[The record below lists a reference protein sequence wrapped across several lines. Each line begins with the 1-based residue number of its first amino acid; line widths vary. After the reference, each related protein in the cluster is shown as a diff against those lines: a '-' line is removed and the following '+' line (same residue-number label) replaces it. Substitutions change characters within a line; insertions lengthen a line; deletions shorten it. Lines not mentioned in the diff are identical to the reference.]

1 MTDQV
6 AAISRFLVQP
16 DGGRVVMEGPLGVIT
31 KIPGTAT
38 NRVISIVEHPVAARI
53 LVPPHVHQDH
63 DEWSYI
69 LEGRIGARV
78 GDDEFIAEAGSYIL
92 KPRQIPHV
100 FWNPDDSPARILEI
114 ITPSGLEEMF
124 ATFGELGPRRTDA
137 RDDGPD
143 RGPLRLDDVD
153 GLDPG
158 PHRPPRPDDDGR
170 RTELTVAYAR
180 HARGGSNQEPSRNDL
195 DS

>member
-1 MTDQV
+1 MTQV
-6 AAISRFLVQP
+6 GAVSKFLVQP
-16 DGGRVVMEGPLGVIT
+16 QDGRVVLEGPMGVVT

-38 NRVISIVEHPVAARI
+38 NRVISIVEHPVAGRI

-78 GDDEFIAEAGSYIL
+78 GDDEFIAETGSYIL

-124 ATFGELGPRRTDA
+124 ARFGELGA
-137 RDDGPD
+137 RG
-143 RGPLRLDDVD
+143 
-153 GLDPG
+153 
-158 PHRPPRPDDDGR
+158 
-170 RTELTVAYAR
+170 ELTPETMATTAAEYGSTMSGEWVPDLIAR
-180 HARGGSNQEPSRNDL
+180 YGLTMMGGAPA
-195 DS
+195 

>member
-1 MTDQV
+1 MTSPAV
-6 AAISRFLVQP
+6 GASSFLVEP
-16 DGGRVVMEGPLGVIT
+16 HDGQVVMEGPVGVIT

-38 NRVISIVEHPVAARI
+38 NRVMSIVEHPVAGRI

-69 LEGRIGARV
+69 LEGRIGARI
-78 GDDEFIAEAGSYIL
+78 GNDEFIAEAGSYIL

-124 ATFGELGPRRTDA
+124 AQFGALGAKGELTPQTMGETAA
-137 RDDGPD
+137 RFGSTMFMDWVPELVS
-143 RGPLRLDDVD
+143 RY
-153 GLDPG
+153 GLTLMG
-158 PHRPPRPDDDGR
+158 
-170 RTELTVAYAR
+170 
-180 HARGGSNQEPSRNDL
+180 
-195 DS
+195 

>member
-1 MTDQV
+1 MIDHT
-6 AAISRFLVQP
+6 AAPSRFLVQP
-16 DGGRVVMEGPLGVIT
+16 ADGRVVMEGPLGVVT
-31 KIPGTAT
+31 KIPATAT
-38 NRVISIVEHPVAARI
+38 NRVMSIVEHPVAARI

-124 ATFGELGPRRTDA
+124 AIFGELGAAGELRPETMAQTAA
-137 RDDGPD
+137 RCGSTMSMDWVPD
-143 RGPLRLDDVD
+143 LI
-153 GLDPG
+153 
-158 PHRPPRPDDDGR
+158 
-170 RTELTVAYAR
+170 AR
-180 HARGGSNQEPSRNDL
+180 HGLTMMGGAPS
-195 DS
+195 

>member
-1 MTDQV
+1 MIDQT
-6 AAISRFLVQP
+6 AAPSRFLVAP
-16 DGGRVVMEGPLGVIT
+16 AGGRVVMEGPLGVVT

-124 ATFGELGPRRTDA
+124 SRFGELGA
-137 RDDGPD
+137 RG
-143 RGPLRLDDVD
+143 
-153 GLDPG
+153 
-158 PHRPPRPDDDGR
+158 
-170 RTELTVAYAR
+170 ELTPETMAQTAARYGSTMSMEWVPDLIAR
-180 HARGGSNQEPSRNDL
+180 HGLTMMGGAPT
-195 DS
+195 

>member
-1 MTDQV
+1 MSDQI
-6 AAISRFLVQP
+6 AAPSRFLVQP
-16 DGGRVVMEGPLGVIT
+16 AGGRVVMEGPLGVIT

-78 GDDEFIAEAGSYIL
+78 GDDEFIADTGSYIL

-124 ATFGELGPRRTDA
+124 ATFGELGA
-137 RDDGPD
+137 RG
-143 RGPLRLDDVD
+143 
-153 GLDPG
+153 
-158 PHRPPRPDDDGR
+158 
-170 RTELTVAYAR
+170 ELTPETMAQTAARYGSTMSMDWIPDLVAR
-180 HARGGSNQEPSRNDL
+180 HGLTMMGGPPS
-195 DS
+195 

>member
-1 MTDQV
+1 MSDQI
-6 AAISRFLVQP
+6 AAPSRFLVQP

-124 ATFGELGPRRTDA
+124 ATFGELGS
-137 RDDGPD
+137 
-143 RGPLRLDDVD
+143 RG
-153 GLDPG
+153 
-158 PHRPPRPDDDGR
+158 
-170 RTELTVAYAR
+170 ELTPETMAQTAARYGSTMSMDWIPDLIAR
-180 HARGGSNQEPSRNDL
+180 HGLTMMGGAPS
-195 DS
+195 

>member
-1 MTDQV
+1 MTTPV
-6 AAISRFLVQP
+6 SSVSSYLVEP
-16 DGGRVVMEGPLGVIT
+16 AGGRVVMEGQLGVIT

-38 NRVISIVEHPVAARI
+38 NRVISVVEHPVAGRL

-78 GDDEFIAEAGSYIL
+78 GDDEFIAPTGSYIL

-100 FWNPDDSPARILEI
+100 FWNPDDGPARILEI

-124 ATFGELGPRRTDA
+124 EQFGQLGARGELTPQTMGETAA
-137 RDDGPD
+137 RYGSTMFMDWVPELVE
-143 RGPLRLDDVD
+143 RY
-153 GLDPG
+153 GLTLMG
-158 PHRPPRPDDDGR
+158 
-170 RTELTVAYAR
+170 
-180 HARGGSNQEPSRNDL
+180 
-195 DS
+195 